1 MAIVNKSPLYKI
13 PGYCIFFL
21 LMLALVGIGC
31 NNGQPLKDFPAGQS
45 GIIPP
50 QGDTAQVQEN
60 IEDFLR
66 WYKKNLKQATS
77 FPILARDSAGRYRV
91 DSLAYTAYLN
101 FMLSSRLI
109 SPQYVGYW
117 QTFFRDKQTLLLT
130 DTITTSI
137 PEDFDFDF
145 VLFTQKPEEVL
156 NKIDSLH
163 FNIMSM
169 SDSAALVGIT
179 LPANDSLAYEFE
191 MYKGK
196 NGWQIG
202 YISTPNYD

>member
-1 MAIVNKSPLYKI
+1 MATKYLSLYKNAGLYI
-13 PGYCIFFL
+13 LFL
-21 LMLALVGIGC
+21 IGFTLLVTAC
-31 NNGQPLKDFPAGQS
+31 NNEPLKDFPAGQS

-50 QGDTAQVQEN
+50 QGDTAQVQDN

-66 WYKKNLKQATS
+66 WYKKNLQKATS
-77 FPILARDSAGRYRV
+77 FPILARDSVGRYRV

-101 FMLSSRLI
+101 FMTSSRLV
-109 SPQYVGYW
+109 SPQYTGYW
-117 QTFFRDKQTLLLT
+117 RTFFHDKQTLLLT

-145 VLFTQKPEEVL
+145 VLITQQPEEVL
-156 NKIDSLH
+156 NKIDSLL
-163 FNIMSM
+163 FKIVSM
-169 SDSAALVGIT
+169 SDSVAFVGVS

-191 MYKGK
+191 MYKGRD
-196 NGWQIG
+196 GWQVG